1 MLPLCRQILQA
12 DTQTYCNGVIGLWRT
27 GWGAIACYPE
37 GYWEAPISTHK
48 TPAIISM
55 MPKHIK
61 SVRGSLKRKRLIIA
75 ASATPADRKST
86 RLNSSHVSI
95 SYAVFCL
102 KKKNKT
108 K

>member
-12 DTQTYCNGVIGLWRT
+12 DTQTYCNGVIDLWRT
-27 GWGAIACYPE
+27 GWGAISCYPE

-55 MPKHIK
+55 MQKHIK

-75 ASATPADRKST
+75 ASATPAAAQMPYATPRPIPELSVKLSMVNAT
-86 RLNSSHVSI
+86 R
-95 SYAVFCL
+95 
-102 KKKNKT
+102 
-108 K
+108 